1 MSNPNAPTVARTT
14 APAELSAPGLVLL
27 YGSTPNGWK
36 CTYALEI
43 LKQAGLVPGYTV
55 CEVYLQNGE
64 QFQPWFKEVNPNCA
78 FHLSLSSLL
87 PLAAPESD
95 SDTAKM
101 PALIDNRPNK
111 KPAYVWESASILRYL
126 ERTYDTQKVLGFE
139 DPDLQTEMDNWIFWT
154 QGGLGPMQA
163 SSRASS
169 PRSSPAD

>member
-78 FHLSLSSLL
+78 FHLSLQACSPSL
-87 PLAAPESD
+87 PLNLTRTQPRC
-95 SDTAKM
+95 
-101 PALIDNRPNK
+101 RP
-111 KPAYVWESASILRYL
+111 
-126 ERTYDTQKVLGFE
+126 
-139 DPDLQTEMDNWIFWT
+139 
-154 QGGLGPMQA
+154 
-163 SSRASS
+163 
-169 PRSSPAD
+169 